1 MLDSAFDLGLATYRR
16 LYLSA
21 LKYCRLSEEFY
32 RFRLDHV
39 GTHILCP
46 AKMKGQ
52 GEDKDLRS
60 GGCHLRRDRVSHF

>member
-1 MLDSAFDLGLATYRR
+1 MLESAFDLGASYIPKGFI
-16 LYLSA
+16 SA
-21 LKYCRLSEEFY
+21 LKYCRVSEEFY
-32 RFRLDHV
+32 RFRLDHM

-52 GEDKDLRS
+52 REDKDLRS